1 MVEKNT
7 MAGYKQFFDQSEAP
21 IFWQTNK
28 YLMIN
33 DSKAMEEWIL
43 YTILRNNLS
52 ANRTLHLFKVILMRI
67 NICSQFVKDNKMY
80 SSFFFSCMIINN
92 WLRFYKVC
100 LIHILTFLNFWW
112 LMALEKPK
120 SLKHNHYV
128 N

>member
-28 YLMIN
+28 YLMTN
-33 DSKAMEEWIL
+33 DSRAIEKLIL

-52 ANRTLHLFKVILMRI
+52 ANRTLHLFKVILIRM

-80 SSFFFSCMIINN
+80 SSFFLAA
-92 WLRFYKVC
+92 W
-100 LIHILTFLNFWW
+100 
-112 LMALEKPK
+112 
-120 SLKHNHYV
+120 
-128 N
+128 